1 MALIKCKECE
11 NEISDKADICPH
23 CGFSYHKSYNRD
35 IKLGSIICIIG
46 SSLLICWCLLGII
59 IGIYD
64 FYKNA
69 NSNNNNLTSQKSAD
83 FYIDIEINGGIEEK
97 KEFNPK
103 YYITILILSM
113 ITLILDILCV
123 KKIIKSNK
131 LKTLSIT
138 NLIISIV
145 ISIMML
151 TLNCC
156 QIFLFVAPLSCF
168 IGSIIMLLGS
178 VKINEEAI

>member
-1 MALIKCKECE
+1 MALIKCKECGK
-11 NEISDKADICPH
+11 EISDKANICPH

-46 SSLLICWCLLGII
+46 SSLLICWTLLCII
-59 IGIYD
+59 VGNLD
-64 FYKNA
+64 FYN
-69 NSNNNNLTSQKSAD
+69 NSNDNHDNSTSQESAD
-83 FYIDIEINGGIEEK
+83 FYIDIKINGGIEEN
-97 KEFNPK
+97 EYFNVK
-103 YYITILILSM
+103 YYITILMLSTT
-113 ITLILDILCV
+113 ILILDILCI
-123 KKIIKSNK
+123 KKIIKSNH
-131 LKTLSIT
+131 LKIISIM

-145 ISIMML
+145 ISKMML

-156 QIFLFVAPLSCF
+156 QIFLFIAPLSCF